1 MKASFFRR
9 PLRTAGLGLATAILA
24 AGLAV
29 SAPTASSAAN
39 PQDVR
44 EGTGLQ
50 LLRTGTA
57 GPQQTCN
64 YVVWWPSGINVH
76 RYKNRESKILRHY
89 KYGARLGPLPCGNE
103 PGGNYGSCGKGKEW
117 KQGYGGFLATKC
129 LSRL

>member
-9 PLRTAGLGLATAILA
+9 PFRTAGLGLATAMLA

-39 PQDVR
+39 PHDGR

-50 LLRTGTA
+50 LLRTGTV

-64 YVVWWPSGINVH
+64 YVVSWPRGVNVH
-76 RYKNRESKILRHY
+76 RYKNRESKVVRHY
-89 KYGARLGPLPCGNE
+89 KYGKTLGPLPCGNE
-103 PGGNYGSCGKGKEW
+103 RGGNYGSCGKGNLW
-117 KQGYGGFLATKC
+117 KQDRGGFLPTKC
-129 LSRL
+129 LRRL